1 MTLKKKGEQNLKLA
15 EILDSQEFLELS
27 QFPKEHLCSVII
39 NRLYYGV
46 YLIAKG
52 MLVDKGICKSD
63 DRIPHSGKDCIWGK
77 LIEENKHC
85 SNNIRLA
92 YRLRDIR
99 NHVDYGHDNKHN
111 ISNLNK
117 AKKIAQK
124 LHETLKE
131 LK

>member
-1 MTLKKKGEQNLKLA
+1 MTLKKKGERNLKLA
-15 EILDSQEFLELS
+15 EILDSQDFLELS

-77 LIEENKHC
+77 LIDKNCFNEIN
-85 SNNIRLA
+85 LA
-92 YRLRDIR
+92 YQLRSIR
-99 NHVDYGHDNKHN
+99 NHADYQEDDINEIGRAKEIALELHN
-111 ISNLNK
+111 I
-117 AKKIAQK
+117 
-124 LHETLKE
+124 LKE
-131 LK
+131 IK

>member
-1 MTLKKKGEQNLKLA
+1 MTLKKKGERNLKLA
-15 EILDSQEFLELS
+15 EILDSQEFLELF

-85 SNNIRLA
+85 SNEIRVV
-92 YRLRDIR
+92 YRLRGMR
-99 NHVDYGHDNKHN
+99 NHVDYEADNERN
-111 ISNLNK
+111 INNINK
-117 AKKIAQK
+117 AKEIAQK
-124 LHETLKE
+124 LRRTLKE